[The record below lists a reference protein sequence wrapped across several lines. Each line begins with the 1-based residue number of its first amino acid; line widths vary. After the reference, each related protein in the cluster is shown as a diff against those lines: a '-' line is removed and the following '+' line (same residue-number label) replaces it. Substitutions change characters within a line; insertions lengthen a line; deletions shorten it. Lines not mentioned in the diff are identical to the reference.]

1 MSHNTWIH
9 RIVRPFVRPLVRTV
23 VTPNHLTALR
33 LLTGIAAAIL
43 LAGGDSFWSDIAG
56 AVFLLSFLLDRADG
70 ELARQSARISLRGH
84 SFDLYADY
92 SANILIFLGM
102 GVGMEGALGGV
113 AVALGAVAGAAIG
126 MIFWIVSRVERLEGA
141 AEFPSVSGFDPDD
154 GMIFIPLAV
163 WLDAEPYLLVAA
175 AIGAPAFLVWTL
187 WRFRRH
193 LGELPAVK
201 PESRSRSR

>member
-56 AVFLLSFLLDRADG
+56 AVFLLSSLLERADG
-70 ELARQSARISLRGH
+70 ELARQSARISLRGP

-102 GVGMEGALGGV
+102 GVGME
-113 AVALGAVAGAAIG
+113 
-126 MIFWIVSRVERLEGA
+126 
-141 AEFPSVSGFDPDD
+141 
-154 GMIFIPLAV
+154 
-163 WLDAEPYLLVAA
+163 
-175 AIGAPAFLVWTL
+175 
-187 WRFRRH
+187 
-193 LGELPAVK
+193 
-201 PESRSRSR
+201 